1 MSHLGT
7 TVSLGLA
14 EGWGGVGGG
23 ALHIPYQDNDPFL
36 PHPMT
41 ALSPENSKQAAQLL
55 VERQL
60 NNLALAWE
68 ARGEVPGGEVCQE

>member
-7 TVSLGLA
+7 TVRLGLA
-14 EGWGGVGGG
+14 EGWGGTF
-23 ALHIPYQDNDPFL
+23 HIPDQDNDPFL

-60 NNLALAWE
+60 NNLALARE
-68 ARGEVPGGEVCQE
+68 AQSEVPGGEVCQE